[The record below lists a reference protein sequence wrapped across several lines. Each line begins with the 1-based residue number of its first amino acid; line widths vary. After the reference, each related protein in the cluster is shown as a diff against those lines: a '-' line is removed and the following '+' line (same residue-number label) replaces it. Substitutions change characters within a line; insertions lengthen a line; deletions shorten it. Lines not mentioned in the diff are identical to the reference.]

1 MLFNFPFFII
11 NEKTRK
17 LYIDYIDYA
26 LSCSIKHAGNK
37 VWNATNIGDFER
49 IHEAWLLKNV
59 YCL

>member
-1 MLFNFPFFII
+1 MLFNFPCFII

-26 LSCSIKHAGNK
+26 LSCRIKHAGNK
-37 VWNATNIGDFER
+37 VWNAYILGDFER
-49 IHEAWLLKNV
+49 IHEAWLQKNV